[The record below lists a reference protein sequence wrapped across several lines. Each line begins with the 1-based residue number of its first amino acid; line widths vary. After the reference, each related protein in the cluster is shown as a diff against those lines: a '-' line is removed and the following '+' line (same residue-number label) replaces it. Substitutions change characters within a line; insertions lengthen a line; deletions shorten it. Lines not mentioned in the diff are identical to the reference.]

1 MTKLLLGTAC
11 AAALLTLAPSA
22 ARADATPNY
31 HLVQTIKLGGTGG
44 WDYLKAD
51 SAGKRVYISR
61 GTHVMVLDTQ
71 TGKLAGDIQNTPGV
85 HGIALDEKRGKGY
98 ISDGGDDSVTVF
110 DIKTLKETAKIKVG
124 GRPDAIIFDPGAN
137 RVFTFNAGS
146 SDTTAIDTATG
157 KVAGTIALGG
167 KPEFAVSDG
176 QGKMYVNIE
185 DKNEIVQFDSK
196 TLTVLNH
203 WPLVTGEGPSGLAF
217 DVKHKRL
224 FATCDA
230 GKMPVLD
237 ADTGKLITTLTIG
250 DGPDAAAFDAKT
262 DLVFASNG
270 AGTLSV
276 IHEDAPDKFTPVGTV
291 TTQPGAR
298 TMTLDSKSHKV
309 FVVSATPAPAA
320 SGETGR
326 RRGYV
331 PDSFVVL
338 VFAP

>member
-1 MTKLLLGTAC
+1 
-11 AAALLTLAPSA
+11 
-22 ARADATPNY
+22 
-31 HLVQTIKLGGTGG
+31 
-44 WDYLKAD
+44 
-51 SAGKRVYISR
+51 
-61 GTHVMVLDTQ
+61 MVLDAQ
-71 TGKLAGDIQNTPGV
+71 TGKLAGDIPNTPGV
-85 HGIALDEKRGKGY
+85 HGIALDEKHGRGY

-110 DIKTLKETAKIKVG
+110 DIKTLKETGKIKVG
-124 GRPDAIIFDPGAN
+124 GRPDAIIFDPGSS

-157 KVAGTIALGG
+157 AVAGTIALGG

-176 QGKMYVNIE
+176 RGKMYVNIE
-185 DKNEIVQFDSK
+185 DKNEIIQFDSK
-196 TLTVLNH
+196 KLTVLNH

-217 DVKHKRL
+217 DVKNRRL

-237 ADTGKLITTLTIG
+237 ADTGKLVTTLTIG

-262 DLVFASNG
+262 NLVFASNS

-276 IHEDAPDKFTPVGTV
+276 IHEDAPNTFTPVGTV

-298 TMTLDSKSHKV
+298 TMTLDPKSHRIFLV
-309 FVVSATPAPAA
+309 TATPAPPTP
-320 SGETGR
+320 GETGR

-338 VFAP
+338 IYAP